1 LSPPVACTFIGM
13 LSMFTLL
20 TLAWSASFLAFRAL
34 SWFFIAFSRSSC

>member
-34 SWFFIAFSRSSC
+34 S